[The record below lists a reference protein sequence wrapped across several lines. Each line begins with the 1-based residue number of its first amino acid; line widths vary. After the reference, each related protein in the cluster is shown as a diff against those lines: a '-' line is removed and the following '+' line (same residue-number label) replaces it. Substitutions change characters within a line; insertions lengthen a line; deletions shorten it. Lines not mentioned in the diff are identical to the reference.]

1 MVSCLCS
8 LVQLCCWEGR
18 VLQTNITGVCGD
30 CSQCLG
36 HTGFAPA
43 HGMCFSSLHC
53 LGFRLLCKE
62 WALGCV
68 QFPGL
73 SLSGSGSRVLH
84 KGADSVRPAFC
95 AVPQSKQFRRPGA
108 WRAHSPQ
115 VRWVLSP
122 PCPSLLVSRRA
133 HLQCAVCL
141 FSGADLWLRPS
152 WQMSTVQNLRKA
164 LVRNWKPVRSLVGD
178 TLSGAEFAPFRL
190 WLALPTPCLRWGMGQ
205 SAAG

>member
-84 KGADSVRPAFC
+84 KGTDSVGPAFC
-95 AVPQSKQFRRPGA
+95 ALPGPSSSGDQVLGECTLLKCRASYHLPVPASWFPGA
-108 WRAHSPQ
+108 PISS
-115 VRWVLSP
+115 VLCVSSQELISGCDP
-122 PCPSLLVSRRA
+122 PGRCQLSRISGRLLLETGSLF
-133 HLQCAVCL
+133 AV
-141 FSGADLWLRPS
+141 W
-152 WQMSTVQNLRKA
+152 
-164 LVRNWKPVRSLVGD
+164 
-178 TLSGAEFAPFRL
+178 
-190 WLALPTPCLRWGMGQ
+190 
-205 SAAG
+205 